1 MLSFFWGVCRK
12 RQNINFIDT
21 IPLLINTIAP
31 KSMESPGYLKA
42 TWVSV
47 QCLGTETFGAVAK
60 ETVGVKST

>member
-1 MLSFFWGVCRK
+1 MPNHVNLDPYRQNFRFCKKNMLSFFWGVCRK
-12 RQNINFIDT
+12 RQTINFIDT

-47 QCLGTETFGAVAK
+47 
-60 ETVGVKST
+60 